1 MYSKSRSSRPKIESW
16 AGLLLSPTFLSQKN
30 ALHSVTLFTEELWCG
45 SHSVHSNPLLLPRAQ
60 ICPQHCRVCLPSLCL
75 SCCHL
80 TAPHSCLRPLPLY
93 YPFAFLSFQTSLKTT
108 SSLMFL
114 RRLCGLK
121 TNYSNTINEEAHATW
136 SPATQQP
143 MAFFPLLSALVLSD
157 TWQLLWRLIKRK

>member
-1 MYSKSRSSRPKIESW
+1 M
-16 AGLLLSPTFLSQKN
+16 
-30 ALHSVTLFTEELWCG
+30 TLFTTELWCG

-114 RRLCGLK
+114 RCLCGLK
-121 TNYSNTINEEAHATW
+121 TNYSNTIMKKHMLLGPPLPSNQW
-136 SPATQQP
+136 LSSPCCL
-143 MAFFPLLSALVLSD
+143 PLFCLTHDNCSGGL
-157 TWQLLWRLIKRK
+157 